1 MLRSLIKRF
10 STPDKG
16 KPIASLKVSES
27 HNVKPVKGAKTG
39 KREKS
44 PHAVISAVDDPFR
57 AGEIRLNL
65 GCGDKKLP
73 GYINVD
79 YAPSRKGITP
89 DVMVDLRKLT
99 FLDATVDEILSVH
112 VIEHFYYW
120 EAKELLNEWARV
132 LKSGGRLVL
141 ECPNILSAAQA
152 LLDNPD
158 GAAGPGKE
166 GSMSMWALYGDPNWS
181 DPLMC
186 HKWGYTP
193 RSLIQLLESVGFRD
207 VHQEPAQ
214 FKKREPRDMR
224 VVGIWAGRSH

>member
-1 MLRSLIKRF
+1 MLKTLIKRF

-16 KPIASLKVSES
+16 ELNT
-27 HNVKPVKGAKTG
+27 NVPSTKLSKIKPVKGANAG

-44 PHAVISAVDDPFR
+44 IRMDISSSVPLAS
-57 AGEIRLNL
+57 GEVRLNL

-79 YAPSRKGITP
+79 YAPSRKGVTP
-89 DVMVDLRKLT
+89 DILLDLRKLT
-99 FLDATVDEILSVH
+99 FQDATVDEILSVH

-120 EAKELLNEWARV
+120 EAEGLLKEWARV

-141 ECPNILSAAQA
+141 ECPNILSAAQV
-152 LLDNPD
+152 LLNDPD
-158 GAAGPGKE
+158 GAVGPGKE
-166 GSMSMWALYGDPNWS
+166 GSMSMWPLYGDPNWS

-193 RSLIQLLESVGFRD
+193 NSLIRLLENVGFKEVR
-207 VHQEPAQ
+207 QEPAQ
-214 FKKREPRDMR
+214 FKKRDPRDMR
-224 VVGIWAGRSH
+224 VVGVWSGRNY

>member
-1 MLRSLIKRF
+1 MLKALIKRF
-10 STPDKG
+10 SMPDKG
-16 KPIASLKVSES
+16 EPNT
-27 HNVKPVKGAKTG
+27 NVPSAKLSKIKPVKDANTG

-44 PHAVISAVDDPFR
+44 TRVDISSSVPLAS
-57 AGEIRLNL
+57 GEVRLNL

-79 YAPSRKGITP
+79 YAPSRKGVTP
-89 DVMVDLRKLT
+89 DVMLDLRKLT
-99 FLDATVDEILSVH
+99 FQDATVDEILSVH

-120 EAKELLNEWARV
+120 EAEKLLNEWARV
-132 LKSGGRLVL
+132 LKSGGRMVL

-158 GAAGPGKE
+158 GASGPGKE

-193 RSLIQLLESVGFRD
+193 RSLIRLLENVGFRD

-224 VVGIWAGRSH
+224 VVGVWSGRNY